1 MRRKLA
7 WSFIAVVIY
16 FSQIGVF
23 GQEFPFE
30 VGDSI
35 GFEPIRADCLGGKGI
50 VKEIKGNWFYVE
62 AKAEN
67 NGSGWSCWYNSST
80 VQSVWVIKRAKKDNV
95 KN

>member
-1 MRRKLA
+1 MRRILA
-7 WSFIAVVIY
+7 CSFIVVGIC

-35 GFEPIRADCLGGKGI
+35 GFEPIRSDRLGGKGF

-67 NGSGWSCWYNSST
+67 NGSGWGCWYNSST
-80 VQSVWVIKRAKKDNV
+80 VQSVWVIKRAKKDNI